1 MGEIEAIYEE
11 GVLRIVKPAKIESDV
26 VTVRILNRDEMLTE
40 EDMKD
45 ILKAMDE
52 REKGNYYKLEEVFEW
67 FTKLSSLQRAT
78 SK

>member
-26 VTVRILNRDEMLTE
+26 VTVRILNKDEMLTE

-45 ILKAMDE
+45 ILNAMDE
-52 REKGNYYKLEEVFEW
+52 REKGHYYKLKEVFE
-67 FTKLSSLQRAT
+67 
-78 SK
+78 